1 MGRSP
6 APPHHRRC
14 SEARMLP
21 ARPPAPSR
29 TRLRPS
35 RHTELF
41 QVLKILLSLQF
52 LWTAHGCLPLS
63 RCPKAPSWPGVARS
77 PQRLPEGGPRHFG
90 VGPRGAGRVRLGR
103 ATPWGLS
110 SLCTL
115 CAKRGCGKP
124 RRPHAAVTG
133 ARRCAAQGALRVL
146 GVRLTKGQT
155 RGQTAALTE
164 SGRCQRSSTRRRGTE
179 GSHATHEVTRS
190 LRRDLSRTLPP
201 CS

>member
-1 MGRSP
+1 MSPCNKDGSKGAAAPQKPMGRSP

-63 RCPKAPSWPGVARS
+63 RCPEAPSWPGVARS
-77 PQRLPEGGPRHFG
+77 GLESPAPARGRPAALRGRASRRWPGPAG
-90 VGPRGAGRVRLGR
+90 SCDAVGPLGSVYFVCETGVWQTAPPSRGCHRGSALCRAGR
-103 ATPWGLS
+103 S
-110 SLCTL
+110 S
-115 CAKRGCGKP
+115 R
-124 RRPHAAVTG
+124 
-133 ARRCAAQGALRVL
+133 ARRAAN
-146 GVRLTKGQT
+146 
-155 RGQTAALTE
+155 
-164 SGRCQRSSTRRRGTE
+164 
-179 GSHATHEVTRS
+179 
-190 LRRDLSRTLPP
+190 
-201 CS
+201 